1 MLKVRNMVGGT
12 EDDIAELEAQI
23 AAERD
28 KAVEAYA
35 EIERLEQARRAAS
48 SYQAAATFEAAVKRH
63 QWVVA
68 HADEVIPELESRL
81 AEARGARQHEAVN
94 RHRNIARQL
103 FPRMKKVLLEAADLQ
118 AQLLKTR
125 DAAAAELGER
135 LVEQHIPRLVYMG
148 LIFHDLIAIWANEVS
163 RCIEGPA
170 PQPAALPAS
179 APKPKPADKPMPLIN
194 IDLTVKA
201 TAEAHPPPPE
211 PAAEPAPPRRP
222 AKRPLLSADPPGEGE
237 RQIELLRNGVELEL
251 PEGALQSLAGD
262 RVNLASEKARQLVL
276 NGAADYVNA
285 TPPAETGGDAA

>member
-1 MLKVRNMVGGT
+1 MLKVIRNMAGGS
-12 EDDIAELEAQI
+12 DDIADLEAQI
-23 AAERD
+23 AAEKD
-28 KAVEAYA
+28 KAVEACA
-35 EIERLEQARRAAS
+35 EIERLEKARRAAS

-63 QWVVA
+63 QWAVA

-81 AEARGARQHEAVN
+81 AEARGARQHEAVD

-118 AQLLKTR
+118 AQLLKSR

-163 RCIEGPA
+163 RGLEGPA

-201 TAEAHPPPPE
+201 TAEAHPPHPE
-211 PAAEPAPPRRP
+211 PAEPAPPRRP

-237 RQIELLRNGVELEL
+237 RQIELLRNGVELEV
-251 PEGALQSLAGD
+251 PEGTLQSLAGD
-262 RVNLASEKARQLVL
+262 RVNLPAFKARALVL
-276 NGAADYVNA
+276 AGAAEFVVNQP
-285 TPPAETGGDAA
+285 PPAETGGDAP

>member
-1 MLKVRNMVGGT
+1 M
-12 EDDIAELEAQI
+12 
-23 AAERD
+23 
-28 KAVEAYA
+28 
-35 EIERLEQARRAAS
+35 
-48 SYQAAATFEAAVKRH
+48 
-63 QWVVA
+63 
-68 HADEVIPELESRL
+68 
-81 AEARGARQHEAVN
+81 
-94 RHRNIARQL
+94 
-103 FPRMKKVLLEAADLQ
+103 
-118 AQLLKTR
+118 
-125 DAAAAELGER
+125 
-135 LVEQHIPRLVYMG
+135 
-148 LIFHDLIAIWANEVS
+148 
-163 RCIEGPA
+163 PA
-170 PQPAALPAS
+170 
-179 APKPKPADKPMPLIN
+179 IN